1 MTDRFSPPEELAPV
15 MFPADL
21 RREFG
26 IITARGLRADQPF
39 EFRARPGHAFE
50 LRGQAAP
57 WSSPYGHSG
66 YCSFVAI
73 RFRPYQD
80 PLTLAVRTADDPAR
94 IPDNLRTQ
102 IRHALW
108 ITGFRPH
115 WRQVSQ
121 RDRHPWSLELPDDQP
136 GAVQLAAATA
146 ENRARRT
153 RRTHYTY
160 PGGGLII
167 CTTTPP
173 SAELCY
179 SVTPRCEWSAHDGE
193 RTTPLSQAPMAASYQ
208 PAPPAAAAVLAA
220 RDRAAAGSLQVAGQ
234 ARRSEPGGL
243 TVTARLSRGRR

>member
-1 MTDRFSPPEELAPV
+1 MTDRFPPPGELAPL
-15 MFPADL
+15 MFPPDL

-26 IITARGLRADQPF
+26 IITARGLPADQPF

-57 WSSPYGHSG
+57 WSSPYGHNG
-66 YCSFVAI
+66 YCSFVAV

-80 PLTLAVRTADDPAR
+80 PLTLAVRTADDPAH

-108 ITGFRPH
+108 IARFRPH

-136 GAVQLAAATA
+136 GAAQLAAATA

-160 PGGGLII
+160 LDDGLII
-167 CTTTPP
+167 CTTNPP
-173 SAELCY
+173 PAGLCY

-193 RTTPLSQAPMAASYQ
+193 RTIPLSQAPVAASYQ
-208 PAPPAAAAVLAA
+208 PAPSAVAAVLAA
-220 RDRAAAGSLQVAGQ
+220 RDLTAASSPQVTAQ
-234 ARRSEPGGL
+234 ARRSEPRGL
-243 TVTARLSRGRR
+243 TLAARPGRVRQ